1 VSAAAGVVLVAMF
14 LLVAFLFGVILWR
27 REGQMDR
34 TDDTVDAHDRLL
46 ILLEGRING
55 IADHLGIDV
64 HDPISDGCEYVPE
77 PAWQPRAMEQPTLE
91 PVTEPIEIAP
101 ATVPDG
107 MPLAVQSALI
117 AAPSVDVTWEQ
128 KSAALMAEWE
138 RAAAEIGGAA

>member
-1 VSAAAGVVLVAMF
+1 VSATAGVVLVAMF

-64 HDPISDGCEYVPE
+64 HDPIPDGPGEYVPE
-77 PAWQPRAMEQPTLE
+77 PAWQPRAMEQPTVE
-91 PVTEPIEIAP
+91 PDDGPPTDEIPIAP
-101 ATVPDG
+101 PTVPDMKAAAKVG
-107 MPLAVQSALI
+107 PL
-117 AAPSVDVTWEQ
+117 PSLTQ
-128 KSAALMAEWE
+128 AEWQAKFDAE
-138 RAAAEIGGAA
+138 YEAARAAIRGA

>member
-1 VSAAAGVVLVAMF
+1 VSHTAGVVLVAMF

-77 PAWQPRAMEQPTLE
+77 PAWQPRAMEQSTLE
-91 PVTEPIEIAP
+91 PVTQPIHVPDPLP
-101 ATVPDG
+101 ATVPDMKAAAKVG
-107 MPLAVQSALI
+107 PLPSLTQDEWQAKFDAEYE
-117 AAPSVDVTWEQ
+117 AA
-128 KSAALMAEWE
+128 
-138 RAAAEIGGAA
+138 RAAIRGA